1 MPQIDQVESVFRSA
15 VRDNFVYQRVRFQR
29 VLVLTDLDADK
40 AAAFGADCRA
50 FLSSG
55 GGDDSAEWRTLRGDE
70 FIGIDGMLGQIE
82 QQRPDLICTYRN
94 LHSRAWRYPHSLGMY
109 LDVLLQDI
117 DTPVLVMPHPEA
129 DYAAEH
135 ALRDRDTVMVVTD
148 HLSGQHQLVNH
159 GAALTEA
166 GGTLILSHIE
176 DERIFARYIEAI
188 GKIDTIDTDNA
199 RERLRHQ
206 LLKEPSNYIE
216 SCIAQLAAAGV
227 DLSVEALVT
236 FGRHLPEYK
245 SLIQSRHID
254 LLVMN
259 AKDDDQLAMHGLAY
273 PLAVELRQIPL
284 LVL

>member
-1 MPQIDQVESVFRSA
+1 MPRIDQVESVFRSA
-15 VRDNFVYQRVRFQR
+15 VRDIFIYQRVRFQR
-29 VLVLTDLDADK
+29 ILVLTDLDVDK
-40 AAAFGADCRA
+40 ATGFGAACRA
-50 FLSSG
+50 FLSNDDG
-55 GGDDSAEWRTLRGDE
+55 GDSAEWRTLHGDE
-70 FIGIDGMLGQIE
+70 FNGIDGMLGQIE

-129 DYAAEH
+129 NYAAEH

-148 HLSGQHQLVNH
+148 HLNGQHQLVNH

-166 GGTLILSHIE
+166 GGSLILSHIE
-176 DERIFARYIEAI
+176 DERIFERYIEAI

-206 LLKEPSNYIE
+206 LLKEPSNYIA
-216 SCIAQLAAAGV
+216 SCIARLAAADV
-227 DLSVEALVT
+227 ELSVEALVT

-245 SLIQSRHID
+245 SLIRSRHID

>member
-15 VRDNFVYQRVRFQR
+15 VRDIFVHQSVRFRR
-29 VLVLTDLDADK
+29 VLVLTDLDADR
-40 AAAFGADCRA
+40 AAGFGADCQA

-55 GGDDSAEWRTLRGDE
+55 GGADSAEWRTLRGDE
-70 FIGIDGMLGQIE
+70 FSGIDGMFGLIE

-166 GGTLILSHIE
+166 GGALILSHIE
-176 DERIFARYIEAI
+176 DERIFDRYIDAI

-206 LLKEPSNYIE
+206 LLKEPSNYIA
-216 SCIAQLAAAGV
+216 SCIEQLAVADAP
-227 DLSVEALVT
+227 LSVEALVT

-245 SLIQSRHID
+245 SLIRSRHID

-259 AKDDDQLAMHGLAY
+259 AKDDDQQAMHGLAY